1 MKNLFKKKWFKI
13 VLAVVAAFILFQIIL
28 AIVITVVSSTKSY
41 RIIKLEE
48 YSGDVTISRKN
59 AFLELFNGLQLLSGD
74 ESATGEESV
83 MSLLIDSDKHMLVT
97 PNTKFEVKAT
107 GSEEKGKVKIDIQ
120 EGKAFFDIENKLNGN
135 SSFDVITPN
144 ATTSIRGT
152 DFAVTY
158 DSADLSTHVFVDH
171 GTVEVFYGN
180 NQSILVNDK
189 EAVTIKDGTATK
201 TTAQFFQI
209 NRSYDV
215 FFPDYMNR
223 VTNRTEF
230 FDDYSN
236 YSGTELSSSPFEQII
251 TKHTAD
257 MDRKLNEYAQ
267 QGETYPSENVSTWFP
282 DYFVSDVGNGP
293 ERFRVEKAVYI
304 GMITLDPAYATE
316 PMYYNS
322 ITEDGRYL
330 IGLSVR
336 IYVISE
342 GPAGAEELEAAPV
355 EGMGGEE
362 LNNSPYAGLAAGDF
376 VEFGAYEQDG
386 NEDNGKEP
394 IEWQVLTNEDGR
406 LYLISKYVLD
416 CKPYHNKTE
425 NVTWETCSLRAWLND
440 EFLNA
445 AFSAEEMTQIPS
457 VTLEC
462 DDNPN
467 YGTDGGNDTTD
478 KVFVPS
484 LSEIK
489 QYIYDWGNE
498 NGGASYDLFIKPT
511 QYALNNGCKYL
522 TTIDRAWYNSEF
534 KKYGYPESVIGERS
548 SCWWLRTPSYNQMY
562 VSVVSIAG
570 QVGYASSPADTD
582 HAPGAGS
589 QPKVYVGV
597 RPAIYL
603 EY

>member
-13 VLAVVAAFILFQIIL
+13 VLAVVTAFILFQIIL
-28 AIVITVVSSTKSY
+28 AIVITVVSSKKSY

-59 AFLELFNGLQLLSGD
+59 AFLELFYGLQLLSGD

-120 EGKAFFDIENKLNGN
+120 EGKAFFDIENKLNEN

-158 DSADLSTHVFVDH
+158 DPADLATHVFVDH

-189 EAVTIKDGTATK
+189 EAVTIKDGTAVK

-209 NRSYDV
+209 NRSYDI

-230 FDDYSN
+230 FDDYYN

-251 TKHTAD
+251 TKHTTD
-257 MDRKLNEYAQ
+257 MDRKLDEYAQ
-267 QGETYPSENVSTWFP
+267 QGETYPFENVSTWFP
-282 DYFVSDVGNGP
+282 DYFVCDVGNGP
-293 ERFRVEKAVYI
+293 EKFRVEKAVYI

-316 PMYYNS
+316 PIYYNS
-322 ITEDGRYL
+322 MTEDGRYL
-330 IGLSVR
+330 TGLSVR

-355 EGMGGEE
+355 EGMGGED

-394 IEWQVLTNEDGR
+394 IEWQVLENENGR
-406 LYLISKYVLD
+406 MYLISKYVLD
-416 CKPYHNKTE
+416 CKPLHNKTE
-425 NVTWETCSLRAWLND
+425 DVTWETCTLRAWLNS
-440 EFLNA
+440 EFMNA
-445 AFSAEEMTQIPS
+445 AFSAEEQTQIPS
-457 VTLEC
+457 VELVNEGNNRYNT
-462 DDNPN
+462 N
-467 YGTDGGNDTTD
+467 GGNNTTD

-484 LSEIK
+484 LNEIK
-489 QYIYDWGNE
+489 RLVYDWGDAD
-498 NGGASYDLFIKPT
+498 GGASYDLFIQPT
-511 QYALNNGCKYL
+511 QYAINNGCKYHSK
-522 TTIDRAWYNSEF
+522 IDKSWYDSEF
-534 KKYGYPESVIGERS
+534 KPLGYPESVVGAATS
-548 SCWWLRTPSYNQMY
+548 SWWLRNPSYSQQSF
-562 VSVVSIAG
+562 SVVSIAG
-570 QVGYASSPADTD
+570 QIGYASMPADTD
-582 HAPGAGS
+582 HATPAGD
-589 QPKVYVGV
+589 QAKVVVGV

>member
-13 VLAVVAAFILFQIIL
+13 VLAVVAAFILFQIVL
-28 AIVITVVSSTKSY
+28 AIVITVVSSKKSY

-120 EGKAFFDIENKLNGN
+120 EGKAFFDIENKLNEN

-158 DSADLSTHVFVDH
+158 DSADLATHVFVDH

-189 EAVTIKDGTATK
+189 EAVTIKDGTAVK

-230 FDDYSN
+230 FDDYYN

-251 TKHTAD
+251 TNHTAD

-267 QGETYPSENVSTWFP
+267 QGETYPFENVSTWFP

-316 PMYYNS
+316 PMYFNS
-322 ITEDGRYL
+322 MTEDGRYL

-355 EGMGGEE
+355 EGNGDEE

-582 HAPGAGS
+582 HATPAGT
-589 QPKVYVGV
+589 QQKVVCGV

-603 EY
+603 AY